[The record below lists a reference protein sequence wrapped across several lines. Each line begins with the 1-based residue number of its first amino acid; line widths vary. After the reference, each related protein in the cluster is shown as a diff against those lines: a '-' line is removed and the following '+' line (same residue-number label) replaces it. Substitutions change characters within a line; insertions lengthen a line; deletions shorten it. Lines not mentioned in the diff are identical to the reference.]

1 MTKDMKKINLF
12 YTIALGALAL
22 TSCDDYLDK
31 MPDNRASID
40 TEEKVTKI
48 LVSAYAT
55 HNSNLMLE
63 MASDNARDNGST
75 YSFETQTQQ
84 QAYLWQPITETDNDS
99 SKDLW
104 DACYGAAAAANQ
116 ALQAID
122 EMGNP
127 ASLQAERG
135 EALLCRAWAHFQL
148 ANVFCLAY
156 NPETADKDMGL
167 PYAIAPET
175 EVSPHYERGT
185 MAELYA
191 HINADI
197 EEGLPLINDKIYT
210 VPKYHFNK
218 KAAYAFATRFNLFY
232 QKWDK
237 TIEYANAALGSNPQA
252 LLRNWNHIVN
262 ELASDYL
269 TRCNAYISAS
279 ENANFLLQTAYSSS
293 GYYLGA
299 FVLGDRYGHDQ
310 PTIALR
316 ETYRAPGIW
325 GEWNTAGDLLM
336 SHSNWGPVQTLNIS
350 KYYGYFEYTDKVNGI
365 GYRQTDYVQLCADET
380 LLCRA
385 EAYAIKGDLASAL
398 RDMNMW
404 LASNTRNGMQA
415 TQELVNLR
423 YGTYDEE
430 AGTGMKYM
438 DDAEG
443 KPLIATEKKPG
454 VVYYGTAKKHLHPLG
469 FSIDAEGSDQENM
482 LQFILHMR
490 RCQMMQEGGR
500 WCDIKRWGI
509 EIAHNREGMPD
520 DLLLKDDPRRAF
532 QLPNDVLD
540 AGLPGNPR
548 N

>member
-1 MTKDMKKINLF
+1 MTMDMKKINLF
-12 YTIALGALAL
+12 YTIAFGALAL

-31 MPDNRASID
+31 MPDNRATID

-75 YSFETQTQQ
+75 YTMGALTQEE
-84 QAYLWQPITETDNDS
+84 AYLWQPITETDNDS

-116 ALQAID
+116 ALKAID

-127 ASLQAERG
+127 ANLQAQRG

-156 NPETADKDMGL
+156 NPETANSDMGL

-185 MAELYA
+185 MNEFYA

-197 EEGLPLINDKIYT
+197 EEGLPLIDDKIYT

-218 KAAYAFATRFNLFY
+218 KAAYAFAARFNLYY

-237 TIEYANAALGSNPQA
+237 TIEYANAALGSNPQG

-279 ENANFLLQTAYSSS
+279 ENSNFLLQTAYSSS
-293 GYYLGA
+293 GYFLGA
-299 FVLGDRYGHDQ
+299 WNLGNRYGHEQ
-310 PTIALR
+310 TNIARL

-325 GEWNTAGDLLM
+325 GAYGSASDLFM
-336 SHSNWGPVQTLNIS
+336 AHSCWGPEQHLNIS

-385 EAYAIKGDLASAL
+385 EAYAVKGDLASAL
-398 RDMNMW
+398 SDMNLW
-404 LASNTRNGMQA
+404 LSTNSRNGMQA
-415 TQELVNLR
+415 TQELVNKI
-423 YGTYDEE
+423 YGSYDPEN
-430 AGTGMKYM
+430 GTGMKYM
-438 DDAEG
+438 DDG
-443 KPLIATEKKPG
+443 KGGP
-454 VVYYGTAKKHLHPLG
+454 VVASVDNGSPKKHLHPLG
-469 FSIDAEGSDQENM
+469 FTIGEEGSDQENM

-490 RCQMMQEGGR
+490 RCQMIQEGGR

-520 DLLLKDDPRRAF
+520 DLLLRNDPRRAF